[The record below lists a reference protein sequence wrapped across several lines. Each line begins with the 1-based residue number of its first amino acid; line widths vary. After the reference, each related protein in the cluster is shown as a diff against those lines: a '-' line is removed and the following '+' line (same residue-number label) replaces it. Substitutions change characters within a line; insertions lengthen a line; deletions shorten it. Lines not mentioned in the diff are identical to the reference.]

1 MMALVNVITQEEV
14 MRNAVEFRAN
24 AEARY
29 GLDVDWEKAFAALP
43 CASCNNLE
51 ILSQGYCQECHEAGL
66 AKKEVTA

>member
-1 MMALVNVITQEEV
+1 MMVSVETIAQDDV
-14 MRNAVEFRAN
+14 MNNAVEFRAN

-29 GLDVDWEKAFAALP
+29 GLDLPWEQAFAAVP

-51 ILSQGYCQECHEAGL
+51 ILHKGHCQECHEAGL